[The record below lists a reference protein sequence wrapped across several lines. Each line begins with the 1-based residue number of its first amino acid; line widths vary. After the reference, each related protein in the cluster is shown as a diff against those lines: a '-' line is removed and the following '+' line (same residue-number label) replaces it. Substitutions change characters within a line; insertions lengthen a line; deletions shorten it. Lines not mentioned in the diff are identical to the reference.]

1 MHARP
6 FSQKEKSGCSQKN
19 GRRHRFLKG
28 RNGFYKR
35 NLLRYVIFVADLK
48 GPFANENNCIVN
60 KQTGLMSEVS
70 FLKTS
75 PFA

>member
-1 MHARP
+1 MQGLSAKKKKRM
-6 FSQKEKSGCSQKN
+6 FAKN
-19 GRRHRFLKG
+19 GRRHSFLKG

-35 NLLRYVIFVADLK
+35 NLLRFVIFVADLK

>member
-6 FSQKEKSGCSQKN
+6 FGQKGKSGCSPKN

-35 NLLRYVIFVADLK
+35 ILLRFGILVAGLK

-60 KQTGLMSEVS
+60 KQTGLMSEVF